1 MSVKLG
7 STAIKGIYLGT
18 NEIKKMYLGS
28 NLVYQ
33 KSGYVDTEFTS
44 CPFPTNWTEVTAGTK
59 YNATNEYG
67 EWNIWADNFYH
78 DILGNDK
85 YLYFAFDRNNST
97 CWQSSEHSDVTNS
110 FEIGIDLPLKTL
122 INPTSIFIS
131 SAYQGNIKSETKV
144 MGYNPL
150 TDNWE
155 ELGTINIHSVAT
167 DTNITIT
174 NNVFY
179 SKFKLV
185 MYRYSATKK
194 YNMVYE
200 FQITSGTLRKES

>member
-7 STAIKGIYLGT
+7 STAIKGIYLGA

-67 EWNIWADNFYH
+67 EWNIWADNFCD
-78 DILGNDK
+78 DIVLGK
-85 YLYFAFDRNNST
+85 RPTYLAFDRDNST
-97 CWQSSEHSDVTNS
+97 CWRSSEHSNGINS

-131 SAYQGNIKSETKV
+131 SAYVGLITKV

-155 ELGTINIHSVAT
+155 DLGTIDSHSVAE

-185 MYRYSATKK
+185 MYRYSSKSK

>member
-7 STAIKGIYLGT
+7 STAIKGIYLGA

-59 YNATNEYG
+59 YNATNDYG
-67 EWNIWADNFYH
+67 EWNIWTT
-78 DILGNDK
+78 GNYSGSTASIDK
-85 YLYFAFDRNNST
+85 AFDRNDTTLYASVEHDDKST
-97 CWQSSEHSDVTNS
+97 PY
-110 FEIGIDLPLKTL
+110 EIGIDLPINCL
-122 INPTSIFIS
+122 INPSSI
-131 SAYQGNIKSETKV
+131 YIKLSRAGSMINSYYTKV
-144 MGYNPL
+144 RGYNPS
-150 TDNWE
+150 TESWE
-155 ELGTINIHSVAT
+155 KLGEFPGVTSAT
-167 DTNITIT
+167 EKNLVVSQAI
-174 NNVFY
+174 FY

-185 MYRYSATKK
+185 MYRASSN
-194 YNMVYE
+194 YNKNYVYE